1 MLPLNQTG
9 GNLSAGSA
17 RTQRSARETGHPPP
31 RRKAFHMLLGR
42 RPLKQ
47 EMQNSEGI
55 LHVSWQELPKVLLV
69 PKTSYVTSLV
79 VLMGE
84 GVQILVGSHVVLKKK
99 FPLTQVESS
108 FITEQLKGLWRC
120 RAGNMPLHSV
130 FCPVSISQSL
140 EPRGLL
146 SLLLSV
152 GSLSVSGNICL
163 SPAGHCAPPPWQ
175 HLNHI
180 SKYLIQHSE
189 KTDSGWFPVYQWA
202 RYFFQV
208 NARTCMC
215 AHTTIMLKR
224 LKRSVGYCR
233 IHYFNTALILTCSLE
248 QSNKYKHRLTSYIGS
263 NVHLSSLHVLL
274 NLRIH
279 K

>member
-1 MLPLNQTG
+1 MFPGRSCPRYCQCQRLACDKLSRAHGRRCVDSGRVSCGFKEKVPFDTG
-9 GNLSAGSA
+9 RKQFHYRA
-17 RTQRSARETGHPPP
+17 TQRVVAVPCREHASAFG
-31 RRKAFHMLLGR
+31 LL
-42 RPLKQ
+42 PCF
-47 EMQNSEGI
+47 
-55 LHVSWQELPKVLLV
+55 
-69 PKTSYVTSLV
+69 T
-79 VLMGE
+79 
-84 GVQILVGSHVVLKKK
+84 
-99 FPLTQVESS
+99 
-108 FITEQLKGLWRC
+108 
-120 RAGNMPLHSV
+120 
-130 FCPVSISQSL
+130 ISQSL

-163 SPAGHCAPPPWQ
+163 SPARHCAPPPWQ